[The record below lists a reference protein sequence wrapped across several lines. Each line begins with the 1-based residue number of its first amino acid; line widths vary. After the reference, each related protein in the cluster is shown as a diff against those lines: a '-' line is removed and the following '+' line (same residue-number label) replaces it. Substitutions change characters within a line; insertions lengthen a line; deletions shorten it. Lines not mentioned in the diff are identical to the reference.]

1 MKKRS
6 IIDGTQHSRNMV
18 TGYILLSFNN
28 EKRSISEVL
37 VTNRTVI
44 HLFSV
49 EIYRM
54 LFFTR
59 KSYFIQTLYHNFAFY
74 VNITV
79 QQ

>member
-1 MKKRS
+1 
-6 IIDGTQHSRNMV
+6 MV
-18 TGYILLSFNN
+18 TGYVLLNLFNN

-49 EIYRM
+49 EIHRTGKYCFSRV
-54 LFFTR
+54 
-59 KSYFIQTLYHNFAFY
+59 KVISSKLYTTILHST

-79 QQ
+79 R